1 MENKTKSILV
11 FLERSKYAR
20 IKQDCVGTE

>member
-11 FLERSKYAR
+11 FIERSKYAR
-20 IKQDCVGTE
+20 IKQDYVGT